1 MRYGGIRGYLESLQ
15 PCCVSNIILFYIFL
29 TFPVAA
35 RSYCITLLV
44 DQDTSIPAPDHS
56 QIFSSHGQAVA
67 HGGSSKSR
75 ASSQSSCYQ
84 DSSKI
89 NRGWLPIYR
98 DCSQRAESYDKKVSV
113 TGKAPRFRR
122 WLTALRRFPRWL
134 ISLLDR
140 PWLLEVTSLLVAWVA
155 LTAIIV
161 TLAVHQG
168 RPLPQWP
175 QLISINSLIAIFTAI
190 LKASLIMPVAE
201 GEP

>member
-1 MRYGGIRGYLESLQ
+1 MEEAQR
-15 PCCVSNIILFYIFL
+15 
-29 TFPVAA
+29 VAPQA
-35 RSYCITLLV
+35 N
-44 DQDTSIPAPDHS
+44 
-56 QIFSSHGQAVA
+56 QAVIKIPR
-67 HGGSSKSR
+67 KST
-75 ASSQSSCYQ
+75 AVGYQSVETVPKEQ
-84 DSSKI
+84 
-89 NRGWLPIYR
+89 
-98 DCSQRAESYDKKVSV
+98 ESYDNKVSV

-140 PWLLEVTSLLVAWVA
+140 PWLLEVTSLLVACVA